1 MPGKIPSQLLIKMK
15 MKKLFVAC
23 LISILMINNAFAFI
37 NCQPK
42 YDNDKRSLP
51 ALRGSCGVCHI
62 NPNGS
67 GPQNAFSILAT
78 GQSLMNIIIKVLIGF
93 AMVMIIIGVVKFIM
107 AGSSGSEEAKDKAK
121 GTILYGVLGL
131 FIIVTM
137 WSLVG
142 IVRRTLGTNTDEKF
156 PLPCV
161 PGYAQGC

>member
-1 MPGKIPSQLLIKMK
+1 MYKIIG
-15 MKKLFVAC
+15 FVMGVMAPVVT
-23 LISILMINNAFAFI
+23 FA
-37 NCQPK
+37 QV
-42 YDNDKRSLP
+42 SLP
-51 ALRGSCGVCHI
+51 
-62 NPNGS
+62 S